1 MLSTNC
7 YVCARIPFCAVIAHP
22 GRPGVESGNGTRTP
36 DRWFMPA
43 CVNFKFGVRCPC
55 NTLEENRLKRCGL
68 VVRPT
73 GRLGP
78 HAATVTMLQQILL
91 AGNEF
96 SDYNPE
102 GFGWAT

>member
-1 MLSTNC
+1 MNRVDRHVRGFNDLGDYT
-7 YVCARIPFCAVIAHP
+7 VGDVKRAGLLPTW
-22 GRPGVESGNGTRTP
+22 GTP

-102 GFGWAT
+102 GFGRAT